1 MANIDFSAAVKTTP
15 RRNSPRT
22 KTAAPTPVVET
33 RSIQE
38 QRVEGVQAL
47 GQMAQLGLVMA
58 GQMADA
64 GAVGRYW
71 PSVSSEVVKL
81 AETNTVAAQGVDLLL
96 KVGPYTGLAMAL
108 MPLVAQI
115 AANHRLVKAAG
126 LTGLGVVAPEVLEAQ
141 MRADVMRA
149 QMEAKQLE
157 REMIREAQEYEAMV
171 AAEMAESQKKAE

>member
-22 KTAAPTPVVET
+22 KAAPAPIVVET

-47 GQMAQLGLVMA
+47 GQMAQLSLVMA

-71 PSVSSEVVKL
+71 PSVSLELVKL
-81 AETNTVAAQGVDLLL
+81 AESNAVAAQGVDLLL
-96 KVGPYTGLAMAL
+96 KVGPYTGLAMAV

-115 AANHRLVKAAG
+115 AANHRWVKAAG

-141 MRADVMRA
+141 MRADVMKA
-149 QMEAKQLE
+149 QMEARELE
-157 REMIREAQEYEAMV
+157 REMIRQAQEYEAMV
-171 AAEMAESQKKAE
+171 AAEMAEPEKQSA